1 MYLRKNKVMYKV
13 KNVLLILISTLFFKC
28 ANISAP
34 NGGPKDIK
42 IPSLLNQYPS
52 NKTLN
57 FKNNKVLLEF
67 NEHITLNNANQEI
80 QIIPDI
86 DHKYK
91 ISSKKN
97 NVELTFTENLKENT
111 TYRIN
116 FNKSIKDITEGNLAQ
131 EITVLFSTGNQ
142 LDSLYLKGNVINIQ
156 NNKVVDAIVGIYQ
169 SHDTLNIFKQKPYL
183 YTKSNKGKY
192 SLENIKGGL
201 YEVIA
206 FEDKNNNVKLDENEL
221 FGFVNTNIKLEK
233 SINDLN
239 INILDITKKDSLR
252 IKNTFVSGNKIEI
265 EFNNSLK
272 SIAIEAKDIVYNINE
287 ERNQLNIYNLGNY
300 KDSISIALTLID
312 TNNCQMQKTLSFKTE
327 AKKAKKELAQFVPS
341 VKNKIITYKK
351 PISITFS
358 KPIIGL
364 TEKNIVK
371 LYIDNNKTPTILQLN
386 KDYTVNSYKDK
397 ILINNNFTA
406 NDSIIIQVDNQQ
418 LKTINGDSLFT
429 IKGKYLIS
437 NITETGTIQG
447 RINTT
452 KSSFII
458 QLIDNNYTV
467 IEQITNKQNY
477 IFTKIKPGKYNIR
490 VIDDVNKNE
499 KWDLGDFQNR
509 IQAEE
514 VKYYKE
520 EIALKE
526 NWEVLDINI
535 ELP

>member
-1 MYLRKNKVMYKV
+1 MYKL
-13 KNVLLILISTLFFKC
+13 KNIFLILISALFFKC

-42 IPSLLNQYPS
+42 IPTLLNQYPI

-131 EITVLFSTGNQ
+131 EIIVLFSTGNQ

-156 NNKVVDAIVGIYQ
+156 NNKVVDAIVGIYP
-169 SHDTLNIFKQKPYL
+169 SHDTLNIFKKKPYL

-192 SLENIKGGL
+192 TLENIKAGI

-265 EFNNSLK
+265 EFNKSLK
-272 SIAIEAKDIVYNINE
+272 SIAINAKNIEYNVNE
-287 ERNQLNIYNLGNY
+287 NRNQLNIYNLGNY
-300 KDSISIALTLID
+300 KDSLKIGLTLID
-312 TNNCQMQKTLSFKTE
+312 TNNFQMQKNLSFKTE
-327 AKKAKKELAQFVPS
+327 EKRSKKEMAQFVPIINS
-341 VKNKIITYKK
+341 KIISLKK
-351 PISITFS
+351 PININFS

-364 TEKNIVK
+364 KEKDIIK
-371 LYIDNNKTPTILQLN
+371 LYSDDNKIPVILQLN
-386 KDYTVNSYKDK
+386 KDYTINTYKDK
-397 ILINNNFTA
+397 ILINNTFTA
-406 NDSIIIQVDNQQ
+406 KDSIIIQVDNQK
-418 LKTINGDSLFT
+418 LKTINGDSVYT

-437 NITETGTIQG
+437 DITETGTIQG
-447 RINTT
+447 KINTT
-452 KSSFII
+452 KSSYII

-467 IEQITNKQNY
+467 IEQIINQNNY
-477 IFTKIKPGKYNIR
+477 IFTKLKPGKYNIR

-499 KWDLGDFQNR
+499 KWDLGDYYNR
-509 IQAEE
+509 IQAEV

-535 ELP
+535 DLP